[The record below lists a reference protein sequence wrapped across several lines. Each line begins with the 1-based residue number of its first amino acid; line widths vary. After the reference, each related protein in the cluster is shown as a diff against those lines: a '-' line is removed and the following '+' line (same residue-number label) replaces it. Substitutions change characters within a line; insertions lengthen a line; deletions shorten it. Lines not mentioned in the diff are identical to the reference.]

1 MSSFAQKSF
10 KASGPLSGRIKV
22 PGDKSISH
30 RALMLGGIALGRTRI
45 SGLLE
50 GEDVLATA
58 AAMRLLGAEA
68 TRLENGDWELYGRG
82 VGGLNEPADV
92 LDMGNAGTGARLLM
106 GLVASY
112 GFTSFFTGDASL
124 RSRPMRRVIEPLS
137 CMGAQFY
144 GRAGGRLPMA
154 VIGASHPVPIEYRLP
169 VASAQV
175 KSAILL
181 AGLNAPGITM
191 VIEKTRTRDHTE
203 RMLRGFGAKIAAKEW
218 GQGEWAIT
226 LEGQPELTGQ
236 NIAVPADPSSAA
248 FPAVAAL
255 ITPGSCITLEQ
266 VGVNPA
272 RIGLYQTLKEMG
284 ADIKMTN
291 IHEEGGEPV
300 ADMIVSYGA
309 LKGIDVPAE
318 RAPSMID
325 EYPILAVAAS
335 FASGTTRMR
344 GLSELRVKESDRLE
358 VMASGLA
365 ASGVRLEVE
374 GDDLIVHGTGAP
386 PEGGS
391 LIATKL
397 DHRIGMSF
405 LVLGIAS
412 KQPVMIDD
420 WRAIATSF
428 PGFAQLMNR
437 LGAKIEDVGDQ

>member
-1 MSSFAQKSF
+1 M
-10 KASGPLSGRIKV
+10 SGRIKA

-68 TRLENGDWELYGRG
+68 TRLENGDWELHGRG
-82 VGGLNEPADV
+82 VGGLNEPADM

-106 GLVASY
+106 GLVSSY
-112 GFTSFFTGDASL
+112 GFTSFFTGDPSL
-124 RSRPMRRVIEPLS
+124 RSRPMRRVTEPLS
-137 CMGAQFY
+137 HMGAEFY
-144 GRAGGRLPMA
+144 GRSGGRLPMA
-154 VIGASHPVPIEYRLP
+154 VVGAEHPVPIEYRLP

-181 AGLNAPGITM
+181 AGLNAPGITT
-191 VIEKTRTRDHTE
+191 VIEKSQTRDHTE
-203 RMLRGFGAKIAAKEW
+203 RMLKGFGANIVTKEW
-218 GQGEWAIT
+218 EQGEWAIS
-226 LEGQPELTGQ
+226 LEGQPELTGRDI
-236 NIAVPADPSSAA
+236 NVPADPSSAA

-255 ITPGSCITLEQ
+255 ITPGSCITLEK
-266 VGVNPA
+266 VGVNAA

-335 FASGTTRMR
+335 FAVGTTRMR

-358 VMASGLA
+358 AMAKGLA

-374 GDDLIVHGTGAP
+374 GDDLIVHGTGAA

-391 LIATKL
+391 LIATNL

-405 LVLGIAS
+405 LVLGMAS

-420 WRAIATSF
+420 KRAIATSF
-428 PGFAQLMNR
+428 PGFAQLMNQ
-437 LGAKIEDVGDQ
+437 LGARIEDVSDQ